1 MPKKYVIR
9 LEAEERTV
17 LEGLM
22 RGGRC
27 SVRKLKR
34 AQILLQ
40 ADVSEAG
47 LGWKDQQ
54 IAQGLGISVRSIE
67 NIRRQ
72 FIERG
77 LDCLK
82 PRERRYLKLRRKL
95 DGEKEAKL
103 IAVSCSSPPAGRARW
118 TLRLLADRLVELAVV
133 DSLSYETVRRTLQKT
148 S

>member
-9 LEAEERTV
+9 LEADERAV

-40 ADVSEAG
+40 ADMSEAG

-67 NIRRQ
+67 KIRRE
-72 FIERG
+72 FMERG
-77 LDCLK
+77 MECLQ
-82 PRERRYLKLRRKL
+82 PRERHYLSLRRKL

-103 IAVSCSSPPAGRARW
+103 IALSCSSPPPGRTRW

>member
-1 MPKKYVIR
+1 MPKKYVVR
-9 LEAEERTV
+9 LEAEERAV

-40 ADVSEAG
+40 ADVSEMG
-47 LGWKDQQ
+47 LGWKDEQ
-54 IAQGLGISVRSIE
+54 IARGLGISVRSIE
-67 NIRRQ
+67 KIRRE

-77 LDCLK
+77 LGCLE
-82 PRERRYLKLRRKL
+82 PRERRYLNLRRKL

-103 IAVSCSSPPAGRARW
+103 IAVSCSSPPPGRTRW